1 MDMKKENIKK
11 DTIDPISLKVVR
23 SVIQRSLDMNKKHG
37 NKFYDVNRSIEGLI
51 HDIEEELIDGL
62 VYLEKLKSV
71 LDGKKIH

>member
-1 MDMKKENIKK
+1 MKKENIKK

-23 SVIQRSLDMNKKHG
+23 SVIQRSLDMNQKHG
-37 NKFYDVNRSIEGLI
+37 NRFYDVNRSIEGLI

>member
-1 MDMKKENIKK
+1 MKKENIKK

>member
-37 NKFYDVNRSIEGLI
+37 NRFYDVNRSIEGLI
-51 HDIEEELIDGL
+51 YDIEEELIDGL

>member
-1 MDMKKENIKK
+1 MKKENIKK

-23 SVIQRSLDMNKKHG
+23 NVIQRSLDMNKKHG
-37 NKFYDVNRSIEGLI
+37 NRFYDVNRSIEGLI

>member
-1 MDMKKENIKK
+1 MKKENIKK

-37 NKFYDVNRSIEGLI
+37 NRFYDVNRSIEGLI

>member
-37 NKFYDVNRSIEGLI
+37 NRFYDVNRNIEGLI